1 MFRSLRQLRKYFAR
15 YKVKL
20 SAGILFIVLSNIG
33 TVYVPLLLRSSID
46 QLKRGVTTDLIVK
59 NALYIIGTTAF
70 AGLFQFLVRQT
81 IIVVSREIE
90 YDLRSDFWE
99 HIQKLPLRF
108 FQNNSTGN
116 IMSHATNDINSVRSY
131 VGPSVMYTADNG
143 TLFIM
148 VLFIMFSL
156 SVKLT
161 LFSLLPL
168 PILSFLVYLVMK
180 KVHTR
185 YTRIQEKFSDL
196 TARAQENISGIR
208 VIKSYSRESYE
219 IEQYSKMSLEFLN
232 RKMDLVRLQAFFQPL
247 LFMIAG
253 FSTIVVVWLGG
264 NMIINKELTL
274 GTLTAFIAYLGMLIW
289 PMISFGWVANMVQ
302 QAEASMKRILKIL
315 NEPYEINDSPDTDFS
330 IQGFDG
336 TIEFKNVSFRYRENL
351 PLILDNISLKI
362 GQGETV
368 AFVGHTGIGKTTLVN
383 LISRLYEATGGEI
396 QIGGMD
402 VKKIPLHIL
411 RKNIGMVPQDNFLF
425 SDTLANNILY
435 GLGTENE
442 GLVNSVSEIAQ
453 LSKDVQ
459 GFPKGYETILGERG
473 LTLSGGQKQR
483 STLARALAIDPK
495 ILILDDSFSAV
506 DTHTEE
512 GILKH
517 LKEFMKN
524 RTSIIIS
531 HRIST
536 VKDCDRIYVLDGGR
550 IAEEG
555 THQEL
560 VAGGGIYADLHFKQ
574 MLEEELSEMN

>member
-148 VLFIMFSL
+148 VLIIMFSL

-253 FSTIVVVWLGG
+253 FSPIVVVWLGG

>member
-1 MFRSLRQLRKYFAR
+1 LFRSLRQLRKYFAR

-148 VLFIMFSL
+148 VLIIMFSL

-253 FSTIVVVWLGG
+253 FSPIVVVWLGG